1 MEYGQLDNISPQFGM
16 IELESSICT
25 TLSVLPICSE
35 EERSAGSFPEQW
47 LVIEPGW
54 KFYFKL
60 LFLIKVMLVVYD
72 NLIVSHL
79 SLLFYFCRSS
89 LLVE

>member
-16 IELESSICT
+16 IELESSISA

-35 EERSAGSFPEQW
+35 EECSAGLFPKQR
-47 LVIEPGW
+47 LVIEPSW
-54 KFYFKL
+54 KFHFKL
-60 LFLIKVMLVVYD
+60 LLIKGMWLIYD
-72 NLIVSHL
+72 KLIVSHL
-79 SLLFYFCRSS
+79 SLLFYFCRCN

>member
-16 IELESSICT
+16 IELESSISA

-35 EERSAGSFPEQW
+35 EECSAASFPEQR
-47 LVIEPGW
+47 LVVDPSW

-60 LFLIKVMLVVYD
+60 LFLIKEMLVIYGY
-72 NLIVSHL
+72 LIVSHL
-79 SLLFYFCRSS
+79 SVL
-89 LLVE
+89 